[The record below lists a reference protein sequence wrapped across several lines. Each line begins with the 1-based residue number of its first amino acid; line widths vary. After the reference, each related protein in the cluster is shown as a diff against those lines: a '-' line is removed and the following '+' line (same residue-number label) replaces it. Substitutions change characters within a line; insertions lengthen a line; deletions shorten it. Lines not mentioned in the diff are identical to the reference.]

1 MVDKLKGLETA
12 RKAMEDDY
20 KKLDFELRVELPKEI
35 DTARQLGDLS
45 ENSEYKMALER
56 QQYVKARV
64 ADLRQ
69 RIAALSQINISAIPK
84 DRAAYG
90 SSLLLLD
97 LDRDEEMRV
106 HLVTLEEADITEGKY
121 SVQSP
126 IGRALLG
133 KREGDEIDVETP
145 GGKRSFE
152 VLELKTIHED

>member
-1 MVDKLKGLETA
+1 MADKLKGLEDA
-12 RKAMEDDY
+12 RRVLEEEY

-56 QQYVKARV
+56 QLFVKARV
-64 ADLRQ
+64 ADIRQ
-69 RIAALSQINISAIPK
+69 RIAALSQINVSSIPK

-97 LDRDEEMRV
+97 LDRDEEMSV
-106 HLVTLEEADITEGKY
+106 HLVTQEEADISKGKY

-126 IGRALLG
+126 IGRSLLG
-133 KREGDEIDVETP
+133 KREGDVIDVETP